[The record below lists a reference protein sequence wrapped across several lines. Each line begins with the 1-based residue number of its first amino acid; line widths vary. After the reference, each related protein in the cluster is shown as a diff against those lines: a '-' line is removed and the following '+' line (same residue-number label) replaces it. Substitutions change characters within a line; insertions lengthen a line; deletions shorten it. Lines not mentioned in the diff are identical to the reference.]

1 MALKTFTGYS
11 IDEFNNKDLFLK
23 LQNKLSDKYEDSE
36 ELVFLLGNIKI
47 NDFNIDALIIKSNCI
62 LMLCFNNYSGE
73 LYYSETGKWKIG
85 ESKIE
90 INANKDINPLKAMKL
105 KLDALQKFLYNQSI
119 LSNKNEIVSGPIA
132 VSLFDNNLIFDN
144 NLLSGKIKKWLKISD
159 INSVPDYLDICFQEN
174 IHINKKKFEEIC
186 NSLNA
191 IEFDVNSYYKNQK
204 SKDHARRDYYL
215 LQKRKLSE
223 YLLKLKFELELM
235 SFQEFS
241 DFSKDVYSIH
251 GISTISEIDGLLAQ
265 NEMYYK
271 LIVKPYNRILGNK
284 TKKGKEVLDKY
295 REESE
300 LNIKKGVEFIVLH
313 ANQLHENI
321 VIDKSRLYEDKE
333 YIDFLLNEYFSEFKE
348 IEVELD
354 FERYSELLH
363 NMIYVQGLYSKTHI
377 EEYFYF
383 LLVTKSKDAR
393 VLLCNYLLA
402 LNELLQRI
410 FENSFNENSNNA
422 FGFDFKWT
430 NKIMNFSRMRL
441 LGNSTYCKEEST
453 TRYFF
458 NKLNVTDGKFPLK
471 YYTRIPFPV
480 YLNDYL
486 IVLLNQIKEL
496 VSDIEYDSILKITNI
511 SGFIDQ
517 NKLEFDKFYLISLN
531 YNRVFNLKIDFD
543 YLNYNVKYQIK
554 KGLLM
559 YRSSDLRLTHSFN
572 VIFDV
577 LNIEKLQKKLDVLK
591 ANSKSIDPTI
601 LIKQLKIYELLESND
616 QVIKFND
623 LINDLKLNIENLDV
637 DLLKRSLI
645 DYTSLHRNFEN
656 YLPFDNDITLF
667 QDFYNKIKD
676 GLILTLSSSLGSN
689 SNNSIKDNFKSSK
702 KIKTNDIPTTK
713 KETIVFNSTDELMG
727 YEDVKLNIR
736 EHLQNY
742 FDKEISFHLKLS
754 NPDGLLFYGLPG
766 CGKTFFANWI
776 AKAINYKLIEVPRAS
791 FGSQYVDGAMNK
803 LMDKLKEIHKA
814 SPSVV
819 FFDEFDSVATNRD
832 KKGSSHNENDKV
844 VNTLLQE
851 IPKLIEK
858 GNIIIGATNFIEN
871 LDAAVIRTGRF
882 GPKIPIFPPLPNE
895 RATLFINTVSNTIL
909 AESPIRNFLN
919 NAKILDESYIK
930 KYTDNMLLFSNSDVV
945 SIAKVFCQKLY
956 NLHKEGILD
965 LEYLD
970 INIEIKKVK
979 IEFENYNKFYREIS
993 LYNSEV
999 FYNRIENL
1007 KNELSLFQNNNQ
1019 PSKSIGFEI
1028 KNNKKNDK

>member
-1 MALKTFTGYS
+1 MALKTFIGSS
-11 IDEFNNKDLFLK
+11 IYEFNNKDLFLK

-62 LMLCFNNYSGE
+62 LMLCLNNYSGE

-90 INANKDINPLKAMKL
+90 INANKDVNPLKSMKL
-105 KLDALQKFLYNQSI
+105 KLDALQKFLFDQSI
-119 LSNKNEIVSGPIA
+119 LSNKNELFSGPIA

-144 NLLSGKIKKWLKISD
+144 NALSGKIKKWLKISD
-159 INSVPDYLDICFQEN
+159 VNSVPDYVDICFQEN
-174 IHINKKKFEEIC
+174 IYINKKKFEEIC
-186 NSLNA
+186 SLLNV
-191 IEFDVNSYYKNQK
+191 IEFDVNSYYRNQK
-204 SKDHARRDYYL
+204 SRDLARKDFYS
-215 LQKRKLSE
+215 LQKRKLGE

-235 SFQEFS
+235 SFQDFS
-241 DFSKDVYSIH
+241 DFSKEVYRNY
-251 GISTISEIDGLLAQ
+251 GISMISEINGSLEQIEL
-265 NEMYYK
+265 YK
-271 LIVKPYNRILGNK
+271 TSIVKPYNQILANK
-284 TKKGKEVLDKY
+284 INKGKKVLDKY

-313 ANQLHENI
+313 ANQLQEKI
-321 VIDKSRLYEDKE
+321 EIDKSRLYEDKE

-383 LLVTKSKDAR
+383 LLVTKGKDAR

-402 LNELLQRI
+402 LNELLKRI
-410 FENSFNENSNNA
+410 FENSFKENSNNA
-422 FGFDFKWT
+422 FGFDIKWS
-430 NKIMNFSRMRL
+430 NNIMNFTRMRL
-441 LGNSTYCKEEST
+441 LGNSRYCKEEST

-458 NKLNVTDGKFPLK
+458 NKSNVTEGKFPLK
-471 YYTRIPFPV
+471 YYTRIPFPG

-496 VSDIEYDSILKITNI
+496 VSDIEYVSILKITNI
-511 SGFIDQ
+511 SEFIDQ

-531 YNRVFNLKIDFD
+531 YNRVFNLKIDFN
-543 YLNYNVKYQIK
+543 YLNYNKIYQIK

-572 VIFDV
+572 VIFEV
-577 LNIEKLQKKLDVLK
+577 LNSEKLQKKLDVLK
-591 ANSKSIDPTI
+591 ANSKSIDSSI
-601 LIKQLKIYELLESND
+601 LIEQLKIYKLLESND

-623 LINDLKLNIENLDV
+623 LINDLKTNLENIDV

-645 DYTSLHRNFEN
+645 DYTSLHSFFEN
-656 YLPFDNDITLF
+656 SLPLDRNILLF
-667 QDFYNKIKD
+667 KGFYNKIKD
-676 GLILTLSSSLGSN
+676 DLILTLSSSLGSN
-689 SNNSIKDNFKSSK
+689 SDNSIKDNFKSSK
-702 KIKTNDIPTTK
+702 KNNTNDIPTTK
-713 KETIVFNSTDELMG
+713 KETIVFNSTDELIG

-776 AKAINYKLIEVPRAS
+776 AKTINYKLIEVPRAS

-803 LMDKLKEIHKA
+803 LMEKLKEIHKA

-909 AESPIRNFLN
+909 AESPIRNFLIKN
-919 NAKILDESYIK
+919 NMFESDFVK
-930 KYTDNMLLFSNSDVV
+930 TYTDKMLLFSNSDVV
-945 SIAKVFCQKLY
+945 NVAETFCKKLY
-956 NLHKEGILD
+956 KLHNAGTLD

-970 INIEIKKVK
+970 LESDI
-979 IEFENYNKFYREIS
+979 NKFKIAIEQFEKFYYEIS
-993 LYNSEV
+993 LFNSEI
-999 FYNRIENL
+999 FYDRINNL
-1007 KNELSLFQNNNQ
+1007 KMEIDIYKNGG
-1019 PSKSIGFEI
+1019 KRKKKIGY
-1028 KNNKKNDK
+1028 